1 MKAVTLLSRIMKAAL
16 LLIFSMSL
24 SYGQGNLF
32 IGKRKASKK
41 VVYKCKDIGKQ
52 KHSKRRFTVKTERK
66 PVLLLASNEKHAMKL
81 WMKDTLSSDTTSTI
95 NIKNEDL
102 IAFEMEDEISK
113 VEEVKEEISNM
124 PLPNPVY
131 FRFDTDELTHE
142 DIHQIALAIEH
153 VKLGK
158 NIVLEGH
165 TDSHG
170 TQEYN
175 MALSL
180 RRANKI
186 KKMMI
191 EIGQVSGDA
200 ISVRYYGE
208 DKPAVAN
215 DTHENRQLNRRVEF
229 IVLN

>member
-1 MKAVTLLSRIMKAAL
+1 MKAAL
-16 LLIFSMSL
+16 LLIFSVSL
-24 SYGQGNLF
+24 SYGQSNLF
-32 IGKRKASKK
+32 ISKRKVSKK

-52 KHSKRRFTVKTERK
+52 KHSQKRFTVKAERK
-66 PVLLLASNEKHAMKL
+66 QTPLLASSEKQVLNL
-81 WMKDTLSSDTTSTI
+81 WMEDTVSVDTSSDIKI
-95 NIKNEDL
+95 NNEEL
-102 IAFEMEDEISK
+102 IAFEMEDEIAK

-170 TQEYN
+170 SQEYN
-175 MALSL
+175 MALSM
-180 RRANKI
+180 RRAHKI
-186 KKMMI
+186 KKMMM

-200 ISVRYYGE
+200 ISVRYFGE